1 LSRTVVK
8 ESEKMFGLGK
18 RRSKF
23 GKWIDRRGLKQEW
36 IAEKSGVSRSTISQ
50 LANDDEREPTLK
62 NARKII
68 KALREIDPNV
78 KQDDFWSM

>member
-1 LSRTVVK
+1 
-8 ESEKMFGLGK
+8 MFGLGK
-18 RRSKF
+18 KRSKF
-23 GKWIDRRGLKQEW
+23 GKWIDKKGLKQQW
-36 IAEKSGVSRSTISQ
+36 IVEKSGVSRSTISQ
-50 LANDDEREPTLK
+50 LASEDDREPTIK